1 MDKSSYVRRSPEDDP
16 RDLYGLF
23 RELSLERTIDP
34 DKMQRHILDSI
45 YRLVHG
51 SNNMED
57 VSFSF
62 NTTVEL
68 CRTIFE
74 GPISDPLDLLVL
86 DVEIYRELAQHVKA
100 AQYLIWQTTK
110 SDLSEDIIKE
120 AHRILTNEFNQ
131 TEGTYNTEYSGKYRT
146 SPLQAT
152 SRPYMDPN
160 RIPAAM
166 DKMMASYRDD
176 IRAAG
181 IKGEVD
187 PVALAAKYSH
197 IFFSIHPFHTAN
209 GQMSRLILNAI
220 LFKWAG
226 CLAPFGQDEE
236 ECAEYLSIV
245 IEAMDLETCDAESCH
260 GVADGCR
267 TKLYKKLASYILK
280 HAAAVSPIAT
290 NTSRPLQFQTL
301 SELADSHIRR
311 YRALLSSQ
319 STTLPVTLPTTA
331 NHYANTLT
339 TTLQPPPA
347 KALSV
352 RDAEPLS
359 PEMAAARFGLTV

>member
-1 MDKSSYVRRSPEDDP
+1 MAPLQDNATGDSRTTQTHSLLITMDMRSYFRNSQEDDP
-16 RDLYGLF
+16 KKLYDLF

-51 SNNMED
+51 SNNIED

-68 CRTIFE
+68 CRAIFE
-74 GPISDPLDLLVL
+74 GSISDPSDLLVL
-86 DVEIYRELAQHVKA
+86 DVEVYRELGQHLKA
-100 AQYLIWQTTK
+100 AQYLICQTTK

-131 TEGTYNTEYSGKYRT
+131 TEGTYDTEYSGKYRT
-146 SPLQAT
+146 SPVQAT

-160 RIPAAM
+160 KIPAAM
-166 DKMMASYRDD
+166 DRMMASYRDD
-176 IRAAG
+176 IWAAG

-197 IFFSIHPFHTAN
+197 IFLSIHPFHTAN
-209 GQMSRLILNAI
+209 GQMSRLVLNAI

-236 ECAEYLSIV
+236 VCAEYLSIIV
-245 IEAMDLETCDAESCH
+245 EAMDLEISEAETSRE
-260 GVADGCR
+260 VSDGCR
-267 TKLYKKLASYILK
+267 PKLYKKLASYVLK
-280 HAAAVSPIAT
+280 HAAAGMLLVCE
-290 NTSRPLQFQTL
+290 PLQL
-301 SELADSHIRR
+301 D
-311 YRALLSSQ
+311 
-319 STTLPVTLPTTA
+319 
-331 NHYANTLT
+331 
-339 TTLQPPPA
+339 
-347 KALSV
+347 
-352 RDAEPLS
+352 
-359 PEMAAARFGLTV
+359 G